1 MSLSDLRQFVLDVV
15 DEKLNGFIDPE
26 DHLEYSDD
34 VQATLAR
41 QEIEMSAGVRGEPM
55 EDVLAR
61 IGLK

>member
-41 QEIEMSAGVRGEPM
+41 QEIEMSGGERGEPM